1 MDVCRFENFVLRCP
15 TPRLHCFLSSHR
27 PSFRFLSFMAFLIPS
42 ILFFSVFL
50 MLSFVSASTSM
61 LFWVI
66 FLLPFLSYICNWDKC
81 LSRSTRSLL
90 SCGRRWKT
98 PVISSSQRTR
108 LATSATA
115 ERDTSWQFIGMA
127 RQGWSSTWTWQTSQ
141 THKKPGIFKMTL
153 FFPTQVWD
161 EKKMKIH
168 FPVSPEPR
176 VKWGTSDK
184 TKHGLYFIF
193 LTGVF
198 FFVDDILS
206 GWGQSSCQQ
215 TRSFHSFTA
224 SNKEDRWWN
233 SELNRGYFQKIW
245 SELWTHCIVVHYVFL
260 LGSIS
265 LIFRV
270 WKAFLLSKEQ
280 IFFYSLSDTLWKISF
295 CKFLCMTLTW
305 ILSNPP

>member
-1 MDVCRFENFVLRCP
+1 MDVCRFQNFVLRCP

-161 EKKMKIH
+161 EKKW
-168 FPVSPEPR
+168 SY
-176 VKWGTSDK
+176 TSQCPQSRGWNGVLQIK
-184 TKHGLYFIF
+184 LSMAFTLSF
-193 LTGVF
+193 LQGF
-198 FFVDDILS
+198 FFLWTISWAAEDSPVVNKRGLSIRLQLVIKKIADGILS
-206 GWGQSSCQQ
+206 L
-215 TRSFHSFTA
+215 TEDIFKRSEA
-224 SNKEDRWWN
+224 SY
-233 SELNRGYFQKIW
+233 EL
-245 SELWTHCIVVHYVFL
+245 IV
-260 LGSIS
+260 
-265 LIFRV
+265 
-270 WKAFLLSKEQ
+270 
-280 IFFYSLSDTLWKISF
+280 
-295 CKFLCMTLTW
+295 
-305 ILSNPP
+305 